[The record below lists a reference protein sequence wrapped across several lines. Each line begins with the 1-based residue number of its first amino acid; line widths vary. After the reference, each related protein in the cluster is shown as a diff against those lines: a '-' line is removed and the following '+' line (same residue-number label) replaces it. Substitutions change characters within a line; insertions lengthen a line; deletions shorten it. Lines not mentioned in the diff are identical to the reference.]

1 MSKFTVIT
9 DKALDLVGQ
18 AGSSFKHVVPSAS
31 KLLQT
36 GVALG
41 AVKTGGRVALSF
53 VRRNPLVAFAAALG
67 VGAVAY
73 AASRK
78 RKQEAGAPIE
88 GRSRRVEAKRVGNA
102 TKRNGSTTGTTAH
115 KPRARKSTDTSTSAD

>member
-1 MSKFTVIT
+1 MSKFNVIT

-31 KLLQT
+31 KMLQT

-53 VRRNPLVAFAAALG
+53 VRRNPLVSIAAALG

-73 AASRK
+73 AANRK

-102 TKRNGSTTGTTAH
+102 TKRDGSSGTTAR
-115 KPRARKSTDTSTSAD
+115 KPRARKSTDTGASAD